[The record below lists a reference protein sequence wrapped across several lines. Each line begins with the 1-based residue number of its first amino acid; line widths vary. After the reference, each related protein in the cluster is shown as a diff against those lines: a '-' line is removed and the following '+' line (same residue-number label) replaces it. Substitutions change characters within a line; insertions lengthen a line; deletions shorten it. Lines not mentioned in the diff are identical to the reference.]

1 MTETLHEL
9 AGKVEGLP
17 ARIYAYECW
26 NSDSGYW
33 KPAPW
38 PFECEHT
45 VYTRSDL
52 VSDAVNALE
61 EARRVIDGVDDS
73 LAADLELGRVSS
85 GAYVFERS
93 GEMEDAIAKID
104 AALNRIKGGPTP

>member
-1 MTETLHEL
+1 MTMPDKIWARPPMHE
-9 AGKVEGLP
+9 GDMKVGFWMAPRQGLDGTP
-17 ARIYAYECW
+17 
-26 NSDSGYW
+26 
-33 KPAPW
+33 
-38 PFECEHT
+38 
-45 VYTRSDL
+45 YTRSDL
-52 VSDAVNALE
+52 VSDAVKALE

-104 AALNRIKGGPTP
+104 AALNRLKEKDPTP